1 MATDRLDRLAIFLAA
16 GTGGFCL
23 GALLAPAMVNQRIQ
37 WETLATGV
45 LAIAAAAWSVRAA
58 MKLDREQ
65 GRRHNDT
72 QRLTLR
78 ADRASAARA
87 AYLAGDF
94 FDMTYLAEVDELL
107 ADAGPETVM
116 ASNARLVQRAR
127 DWKVDIRGK
136 LNSVLITEARPLF
149 DPMTAV
155 HYDTLEQLSDEIE
168 HPLDALDAVGAFED
182 VELMLDRR
190 SAVVTV
196 MEDIRAHLKMFAD
209 DLAELGQTF
218 L

>member
-1 MATDRLDRLAIFLAA
+1 MATDPLDRLAIFLAA

-23 GALLAPAMVNQRIQ
+23 GEWLAPAMLNQRIQ

-58 MKLDREQ
+58 MRLDREQ
-65 GRRHNDT
+65 ERRHNDT

-94 FDMTYLAEVDELL
+94 FDLTYLVEVDELP
-107 ADAGPETVM
+107 ADAGPEWAM
-116 ASNARLVQRAR
+116 ASTRKLMNQAL
-127 DWKVDIRGK
+127 DWTKDIEGK
-136 LNSVLITEARPLF
+136 LKSVIITEARPLF
-149 DPMTAV
+149 DPLTAV
-155 HYDTLEQLSDEIE
+155 HYETLERLLIEIDDLLNTLRGASLAGHVERMLQL
-168 HPLDALDAVGAFED
+168 
-182 VELMLDRR
+182 R
-190 SAVVTV
+190 SAVVTL
-196 MEDIRAHLKMFAD
+196 MDDIRNFLQMFAD
-209 DLAELGQTF
+209 DLAELGEAY

>member
-1 MATDRLDRLAIFLAA
+1 
-16 GTGGFCL
+16 
-23 GALLAPAMVNQRIQ
+23 
-37 WETLATGV
+37 
-45 LAIAAAAWSVRAA
+45 
-58 MKLDREQ
+58 
-65 GRRHNDT
+65 
-72 QRLTLR
+72 
-78 ADRASAARA
+78 
-87 AYLAGDF
+87 
-94 FDMTYLAEVDELL
+94 
-107 ADAGPETVM
+107 M